1 MASPAS
7 RQLPG
12 TIGGFSASNREE
24 EHRAAFMKTLRFMLP
39 LALLMVVAAAPAFPV
54 AKEIIQLQTQVQ
66 ALQDQMARMQQSFD
80 ERMGVMRNLVEAS
93 SDKMNQ
99 INTSLADLQRII
111 KQQQAEGGT
120 RTDQLSGQIQA
131 LNDSVDELKAR
142 MGKIGNQLEAM
153 QNAQTTLP
161 AGAAVGQPDGQAQA
175 PPPDVLYNNAL
186 RDYNAAKY
194 DLASQEFAD
203 YLKFYPNTDLAGNA
217 QFYVA
222 DLEYRQGNY
231 EQAVK
236 DYDKVLEQYPSGNK
250 APAAQLKK
258 GLALLELGRRA
269 DGVRELNSLIQRYP
283 RSLEADQ
290 ARKRLAS
297 LGPARPGTRPTA
309 RKPTT

>member
-1 MASPAS
+1 
-7 RQLPG
+7 
-12 TIGGFSASNREE
+12 
-24 EHRAAFMKTLRFMLP
+24 MKIQRFLLP
-39 LALLMVVAAAPAFPV
+39 LALLVVLAATPAFPV
-54 AKEIIQLQTQVQ
+54 SKEIIQLQTQVQ

-80 ERMGVMRNLVEAS
+80 ERMGVMRQLIES
-93 SDKMNQ
+93 STDKMNQ
-99 INTSLADLQRII
+99 ISTGMGDLQLAI
-111 KQQQAEGGT
+111 KQQAAERGT
-120 RTDQLSGQIQA
+120 HVDQLSGQIQA

-142 MGKIGNQLEAM
+142 MTKIASQLDAI
-153 QNAQTTLP
+153 QNAQSTLP
-161 AGAAVGQPDGQAQA
+161 AGAAAGQPGAVTQQQEA

-194 DLASQEFAD
+194 DLASQEFSD
-203 YLKFYPNTDLAGNA
+203 YLRFYPNTDLAGNA

-236 DYDKVLEQYPSGNK
+236 DYDKVLEQYPTGNK

-258 GLALLELGRRA
+258 GFALLELGRRTDA
-269 DGVRELNSLIQRYP
+269 VRELNSLIKRYP

-297 LGPARPGTRPTA
+297 LGARPASTRRS
-309 RKPTT
+309 RKPGE